1 MGNIRIF
8 LKPAL
13 LGSMA
18 LFVMQCASTAPV
30 KELSD
35 ARQEIALAEQ
45 EDAQK
50 HASDELDAAVSSL
63 KEAHDQLAAG
73 ENDTAKATA
82 LAADA
87 TATKARLDS
96 VGPFTADM
104 QEKAEELIASA
115 DEAYAEKLATDD
127 FESAKLLKEKGD
139 DEHAKAKDAS
149 SSAADQG
156 DGMTALES
164 GNILDQYRSAYL
176 NYQQSQDAA
185 AKARA
190 TALAQKDQ
198 LLSSLSGAESIL
210 EKARSYEAE
219 KTAPEE
225 YAAAQEEIQNARDL
239 INDDK
244 LKDGAMSIEKSE
256 ELARAALEAALPAY
270 AKKLKAEADLAVGS
284 ADKEFASFKRKG
296 NQAEV
301 QSIGEFLRAAKEALT
316 EAGTNLEEEN
326 YEESIAES
334 KEALRLASVVAE
346 KTGTALA
353 ERSTDNDS
361 SAQSSEGWKT
371 YTVKK
376 RRPADTLWRI
386 SGLRE
391 NYGNPFLWKRI
402 YDANKDKIKN
412 PNLIYPGQIFDIPPK
427 TGPVTKPAKDDGVE
441 DMDSD
446 DSSDMDRENV
456 E

>member
-1 MGNIRIF
+1 MGSIANI
-8 LKPAL
+8 LKPAMVGVL
-13 LGSMA
+13 A

-30 KELSD
+30 QELSD

-45 EDAQK
+45 EQAET
-50 HASDELDAAVSSL
+50 HASDEFDAAVASL

-73 ENDTAKATA
+73 ENDAAKATA

-104 QEKAEELIASA
+104 EKKAQELIASA

-127 FESAKLLKEKGD
+127 FESAKLLKDKGD
-139 DEHAKAKDAS
+139 QEHAKAKDAKS
-149 SSAADQG
+149 GAADQG
-156 DGMTALES
+156 DAMTAVES
-164 GNILDQYRSAYL
+164 GNILDQYRTAYQ

-239 INDDK
+239 INDDM

-270 AKKLKAEADLAVGS
+270 AKKLKAEADLAVGT
-284 ADKEFASFKRKG
+284 ADKRFAGFKRRG
-296 NQAEV
+296 SQAEV

-316 EAGTNLEEEN
+316 EAGTNLDEEN

-334 KEALRLASVVAE
+334 KEALRLAQVVAE
-346 KTGTALA
+346 KTGTAIA
-353 ERSTDNDS
+353 ERSTETT
-361 SAQSSEGWKT
+361 SEGWKK

-391 NYGNPFLWKRI
+391 TYGNPFLWKRI
-402 YDANKDKIKN
+402 YEANRDKIKN
-412 PNLIYPGQIFDIPPK
+412 PNLIYPGQVFDIPPK
-427 TGPVTKPAKDDGVE
+427 SGPVTKPEKEEVE
-441 DMDSD
+441 NMDSD
-446 DSSDMDRENV
+446 NSTDMDRENV

>member
-45 EDAQK
+45 EDAKK

-164 GNILDQYRSAYL
+164 GNILDQYRSANL
-176 NYQQSQDAA
+176 NYQQ
-185 AKARA
+185 
-190 TALAQKDQ
+190 
-198 LLSSLSGAESIL
+198 
-210 EKARSYEAE
+210 
-219 KTAPEE
+219 
-225 YAAAQEEIQNARDL
+225 
-239 INDDK
+239 
-244 LKDGAMSIEKSE
+244 
-256 ELARAALEAALPAY
+256 
-270 AKKLKAEADLAVGS
+270 
-284 ADKEFASFKRKG
+284 
-296 NQAEV
+296 
-301 QSIGEFLRAAKEALT
+301 
-316 EAGTNLEEEN
+316 
-326 YEESIAES
+326 
-334 KEALRLASVVAE
+334 
-346 KTGTALA
+346 
-353 ERSTDNDS
+353 
-361 SAQSSEGWKT
+361 
-371 YTVKK
+371 
-376 RRPADTLWRI
+376 
-386 SGLRE
+386 
-391 NYGNPFLWKRI
+391 
-402 YDANKDKIKN
+402 
-412 PNLIYPGQIFDIPPK
+412 
-427 TGPVTKPAKDDGVE
+427 
-441 DMDSD
+441 
-446 DSSDMDRENV
+446 
-456 E
+456 

>member
-1 MGNIRIF
+1 MGNIASF
-8 LKPAL
+8 LKPAMVGAL
-13 LGSMA
+13 A

-35 ARQEIALAEQ
+35 ARQEIGLAEQ
-45 EDAQK
+45 EEAEK
-50 HASDELDAAVSSL
+50 HASDEFDAAVTSL

-73 ENDTAKATA
+73 ENDAAKATA

-96 VGPFTADM
+96 VGPYTADM
-104 QEKAEELIASA
+104 EKKAEELIASA

-127 FESAKLLKEKGD
+127 FESARLLKDKGD
-139 DEHAKAKDAS
+139 DEHAKAKDAK

-156 DGMTALES
+156 DAVTAVES
-164 GNILDQYRSAYL
+164 GNILDQYRVAYQ

-225 YAAAQEEIQNARDL
+225 YAAAQDEIQNARDL
-239 INDDK
+239 INDDM

-284 ADKEFASFKRKG
+284 ADKQFAGFKRRG
-296 NQAEV
+296 SQAEV
-301 QSIGEFLRAAKEALT
+301 QSVAEFLRAAKEALT
-316 EAGTNLEEEN
+316 EAGTNLNDEN

-334 KEALRLASVVAE
+334 KEALRLAQVVAE
-346 KTGTALA
+346 KTGTAIA
-353 ERSTDNDS
+353 ERNTE
-361 SAQSSEGWKT
+361 ATSEGWKK

-412 PNLIYPGQIFDIPPK
+412 PNLIYPGQVFDIPPK
-427 TGPVTKPAKDDGVE
+427 TGPITKPEKEEVE
-441 DMDSD
+441 DMDSS
-446 DSSDMDRENV
+446 DSDDMDRENV